1 MFDVFYIGKKPGL
14 FAHEREVD
22 SIQQAQQQSR
32 TRYCW
37 IVNYLSDYTGWDW
50 LWEPVPWENN
60 FIHTWPSQHHD
71 YSGTYLVPKI
81 TVKTEYKFHKKI
93 IPNRAL
99 QDNLTTLVK
108 NVEFDLTW
116 HPHPLDPPYIY
127 VFGNQWWPGEIM
139 PTVEYRVPGAVD
151 KKYID
156 APRAIL
162 TERHDN
168 CWHTLEDCN
177 WDYSWC
183 PDPGDTPYIYVF
195 GNQWHNA
202 EIMPTIEYHVPGATQ
217 KKYMTWPRAELLPDT
232 TCWKVPPGIDPSEID
247 FSWVPDPGS
256 PPYIY
261 QFATQHQRTGGPQY
275 CVAGAVDVKYV
286 DQIKIKTDRV
296 ATAVYEIDFLDGH
309 AGKIPNTT
317 KTVRYFDNYLD
328 TLKRIAKNVSS
339 EHEFIWICSSICDY
353 KDFDF
358 SWHPEKWQATML
370 HVFSSNGEKFG
381 DTFFMHVPTFAY
393 RSEQC
398 KLLDWYD
405 LNFVKGHDV
414 PRRPIP
420 IIQHN
425 NDTHV
430 DTVSRTEWKGPLAV
444 FSVDETV
451 GEIPTV
457 PMWRSETKTI
467 VPMSRGASSVVVPR
481 VAIPYIKKQIYDYP
495 YIDKTQQLRQDQPL
509 DIVFISNGEPNADA
523 NWKHL
528 QRVSQDKP
536 NRCVRVDGVN
546 GRGAAYKAA
555 AESSQTSW
563 FFAVFAKLE
572 VDADFDWAWQPDRLQ
587 QAKHYIFNARN
598 PVNGLEYGHQGLI
611 AYNKKLVIATEEIQ
625 GLDFTLSQPHGVEP
639 IMSGVAHFNTDPWST
654 WRTAF
659 REVAKL
665 QHYAHVATDV
675 ETDYRLS
682 VWQTR
687 AEGNNAEWSLRGA
700 RDAVDYYQLVDGQ
713 YDQLLLTFEWAWLR
727 QYFDKKYQA

>member
-22 SIQQAQQQSR
+22 SIRQAQQQSR

-50 LWEPVPWENN
+50 LWEPVPWQS
-60 FIHTWPSQHHD
+60 HQRHAWASQHQAD
-71 YSGTYLVPKI
+71 SGTYLVPKSRYSE
-81 TVKTEYKFHKKI
+81 TNYHTDKI
-93 IPNRAL
+93 IRRLASRHSWQVPDNISSSFDFSWHPDPADPPMTYYFGTQWQRTGGPIFNNGSDTIKIVESPRATAL
-99 QDNLTTLVK
+99 PTQENWSESEL
-108 NVEFDLTW
+108 EFDYSW
-116 HPHPLDPPYIY
+116 HPDLLDSPFIY
-127 VFGNQWWPGEIM
+127 QFGTQHQKTGGPQ
-139 PTVEYRVPGAVD
+139 YRVPGATDIKYCALPRLLKTTVD
-151 KKYID
+151 D
-156 APRAIL
+156 
-162 TERHDN
+162 
-168 CWHTLEDCN
+168 
-177 WDYSWC
+177 
-183 PDPGDTPYIYVF
+183 
-195 GNQWHNA
+195 
-202 EIMPTIEYHVPGATQ
+202 
-217 KKYMTWPRAELLPDT
+217 
-232 TCWKVPPGIDPSEID
+232 CWKIPDSKFED
-247 FSWVPDPGS
+247 FDYTWHPDATDGPF
-256 PPYIY
+256 IY
-261 QFATQHQRTGGPQY
+261 QFGTQHQKTGGPQY
-275 CVAGAVDVKYV
+275 HVIGATDIKYV

-296 ATAVYEIDFLDGH
+296 ATAVYEIDFLDGN
-309 AGKIPNTT
+309 AGQIPNTT
-317 KTVRYFDNYLD
+317 KIVRYFDNYLD
-328 TLKRIAKNVSS
+328 TLKRIAKNVST
-339 EHEFIWICSSICDY
+339 EHEFIWVCSSICDY
-353 KDFDF
+353 TNFDF
-358 SWHPEKWQATML
+358 SWHPEQWQAGML

-405 LNFVKGHDV
+405 LNFVKGQDV

-430 DTVSRTEWKGPLAV
+430 DTVTSTEWKGPLAV
-444 FSVDETV
+444 FSVNETV

-457 PMWRSETKTI
+457 TMWRFETKTI

-523 NWKHL
+523 NWQHL
-528 QRVSQDKP
+528 QQVSKDKP
-536 NRCVRVDGVN
+536 SRCVRVDGVN

-555 AESSQTSW
+555 AEASQTPW

-572 VDADFDWAWQPDRLQ
+572 VNATFDWTWQPDRLQ

-611 AYNKKLVIATEEIQ
+611 AYNKKLVIATEAIQ

-639 IMSGVAHFNTDPWST
+639 ILSGVAHFNTDPWST

-665 QHYAHVATDV
+665 QHYAHVAPDV
-675 ETDYRLS
+675 ETDYRLG

-687 AEGNNAEWSLRGA
+687 AEGNHAEWSLRGA
-700 RDAVDYYQLVDGQ
+700 QDAVDYYRSVDGQ
-713 YDQLLLTFEWAWLR
+713 YAQLLLTFEWAWLR